1 MVAVLENKTDTGRT
15 TWKERQ
21 GIRYLLFPRLG
32 ETGLSLHAFTSRPFD
47 LGFGRRKREDVLRDR
62 KEVCQAL
69 GINFLLLTAG
79 EQVHGARVVKAGEEE
94 RGRGTLGS
102 EGAIR
107 QADGFISNVPGVPL
121 TILTADCVPI
131 FILDPV
137 RKAIGL
143 VHAGWKG
150 TLCRMTE
157 RVVIRM
163 EEEYGS
169 RPEELIAALGPSI
182 GPCCYQVGEE
192 VVGDFRK
199 RFPDRSAFISS
210 QSAGE
215 KWILDLWKATRLQL
229 MRVGVKDDNIIN
241 SRICTSCH
249 NDVFFSRRRN
259 GSPTGRMMSFMM
271 L

>member
-1 MVAVLENKTDTGRT
+1 MVALENKMDTRRIA
-15 TWKERQ
+15 WREQR
-21 GIRYLLFPRLG
+21 GIRHLVFPRLG
-32 ETGLSLHAFTSRPFD
+32 EAGLSLHAFTSRPYD
-47 LGFGRRKREDVLRDR
+47 LGFGRRKREEVLKDR
-62 KEVCQAL
+62 RKVCQVL

-94 RGRGTLGS
+94 RGRGTLNS

-107 QADGFISNVPGVPL
+107 QTDGFISNVPGVPL

-157 RVVIRM
+157 RVVTMM

-169 RPEELIAALGPSI
+169 RPEELIVALGPSI

-192 VVGDFRK
+192 VVTAFRE
-199 RFPDRSAFISS
+199 RFPDWPSFISS
-210 QSAGE
+210 KLAGE
-215 KWILDLWKATRLQL
+215 RWTLDLWEATRLQL
-229 MRVGVKDDNIIN
+229 MRVRVKDDNIIN
-241 SRICTSCH
+241 SQMCTSCH
-249 NDVFFSRRRN
+249 NDVFFSRRRD
-259 GSPTGRMMSFMM
+259 GSPTGRMMSLMM